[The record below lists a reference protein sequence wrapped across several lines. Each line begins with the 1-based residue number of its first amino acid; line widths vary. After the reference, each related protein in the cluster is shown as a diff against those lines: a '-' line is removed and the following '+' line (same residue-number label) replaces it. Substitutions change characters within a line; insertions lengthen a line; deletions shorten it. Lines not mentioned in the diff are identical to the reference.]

1 MSTSIPQRALGR
13 NGPLVPGLGFGLI
26 SLSYP
31 TYGTL
36 PPDEERFAV
45 LDRAFELG
53 ATFWDTA
60 EYVHP
65 PLTEHPLTVRSIYG
79 DGETFLSQWF
89 KKTGQRDRIFLATK
103 FGYLKRAGS
112 IHEVDS
118 SAKYCK
124 EACEA
129 SLRALGTDY
138 IDLCEW
144 TAPLCDRN

>member
-1 MSTSIPQRALGR
+1 VT
-13 NGPLVPGLGFGLI
+13 
-26 SLSYP
+26 
-31 TYGTL
+31 
-36 PPDEERFAV
+36 
-45 LDRAFELG
+45 
-53 ATFWDTA
+53 
-60 EYVHP
+60 
-65 PLTEHPLTVRSIYG
+65 SIYG
-79 DGETFLSQWF
+79 DGEAFLGQWF

-138 IDLCEW
+138 IDLCERS
-144 TAPLCDRN
+144 APCLIATDSQTTPTTSTPKHPSRRPWVLWSSFKREYLICTTGHF